1 MHPEFWNIW
10 TSLLPLAL
18 LIHIA
23 IPQPNPIHLACII
36 CQLCSAIYHTFNST
50 TPLLYN
56 LDLAGICCMS
66 IGSPHLYETVYGTD
80 GLAQYTAVLIL
91 LTTICLALLI
101 QSTLRH
107 EVSTTCEPLI
117 LVLAA
122 VGNYPALRLPTAAG
136 GMAIVITAYI
146 LFKNLHFPE
155 CLFHTAPGKF
165 WHSHVLWHCAVFAG
179 QLCYVTV
186 STGEAALRALPT
198 Q

>member
-1 MHPEFWNIW
+1 MLYKMQEFWNIW

-18 LIHIA
+18 LLHVSL
-23 IPQPNPIHLACII
+23 PQPNTIHIACII
-36 CQLCSAIYHTFNST
+36 CQLCSTIYHTFSFA

-66 IGSPHLYETVYGTD
+66 VGSPYLYELAYGTE
-80 GLAQYTAVLIL
+80 GLEQHTAVLVL
-91 LTTICLALLI
+91 LTATCLSLLM
-101 QSTLRH
+101 QSTLRR

-122 VGNYPALRLPTAAG
+122 VGNYPALRLPLATV
-136 GMAIVITAYI
+136 GMVIVITAYI

-155 CLFHTAPGKF
+155 RLLPQYPSNGKI

-179 QLCYVTV
+179 QLCYVV
-186 STGEAALRALPT
+186 QSEN
-198 Q
+198 

>member
-18 LIHIA
+18 LIHVA
-23 IPQPNPIHLACII
+23 IPKPNPIHLACII
-36 CQLCSAIYHTFNST
+36 CQLCSTIYHTFNST

-66 IGSPHLYETVYGTD
+66 VGAPSLYELAYGTE
-80 GLAQYTAVLIL
+80 GLEQYTAIIVL
-91 LTTICLALLI
+91 LTSICLALLI
-101 QSTLRH
+101 RSTLRN

-122 VGNYPALRLPTAAG
+122 VGNYPALQLPVAAG
-136 GMAIVITAYI
+136 GMAIVITTYI
-146 LFKNLHFPE
+146 LFKNLHVPE

-186 STGEAALRALPT
+186 STGEAAL
-198 Q
+198 

>member
-1 MHPEFWNIW
+1 MNISTQRTAEFWNIW

-18 LIHIA
+18 LVHVSL
-23 IPQPNPIHLACII
+23 PRPNPIHLACII
-36 CQLCSAIYHTFNST
+36 CQLCSTIYHTFSFA

-66 IGSPHLYETVYGTD
+66 VGSPYLYELAYGTK
-80 GLAQYTAVLIL
+80 GLEQYTAIL
-91 LTTICLALLI
+91 LLLTITCLALLI
-101 QSTLRH
+101 QSTLRR

-122 VGNYPALRLPTAAG
+122 VGNYPVLRLPLATV
-136 GMAIVITAYI
+136 GMVIVITAYI

-155 CLFHTAPGKF
+155 RLFPQYPSNGKI

-179 QLCYVTV
+179 QLCYVMQCP
-186 STGEAALRALPT
+186 RA
-198 Q
+198 